1 MKKRELYS
9 LVLFFAMQAVAVCA
23 QKPEKLT
30 PRFTLTISNGGVDS
44 LGRYIV
50 ALTETNISSEVLRE
64 GVCMPGIFEVGIKV
78 SVVYN
83 GLPLEM
89 DEARPAA
96 QYIKMDR
103 EGKGHCPGKIFMH
116 EAKPGGGPEGAFED
130 NLDVSLLYDMTKP
143 GTYEITVYKETFPH
157 NPEKS
162 LTVKS
167 NTLTIA
173 VPGPA
178 DVEPK

>member
-1 MKKRELYS
+1 MRKREFCLLLLLS
-9 LVLFFAMQAVAVCA
+9 AMQAVAVSA
-23 QKPEKLT
+23 QKPEKPT
-30 PRFTLTISNGGVDS
+30 PRFILTISNGGLDS
-44 LGRYIV
+44 LGRHIV

-64 GVCMPGIFEVGIKV
+64 GVCMPGVFEVGIKV

-83 GLPLEM
+83 GSPLGI

-96 QYIKMDR
+96 QYIKRDK
-103 EGKGHCPGKIFMH
+103 EGNGHCPGKIFMH

-157 NPEKS
+157 SPEKS
-162 LTVKS
+162 VTVKS
-167 NTLTIA
+167 NTLTIT
-173 VPGPA
+173 VP
-178 DVEPK
+178 